1 MQMDANAISI
11 YIDYRALLLGC
22 LGRIDFRSS
31 ENQASARQATEVEI
45 LLRSRAKCSTRFS
58 LTHLTADRYQWVK
71 IQVDNSSSTKRY
83 HATKKLEEADEKLKL
98 ARQSLA
104 DDNLLGSN
112 EACEAALKLI
122 DAAEQDIAG

>member
-11 YIDYRALLLGC
+11 YIVIALFYLVVWGGLIFA
-22 LGRIDFRSS
+22 L
-31 ENQASARQATEVEI
+31 QKTKH
-45 LLRSRAKCSTRFS
+45 LRVKQRKSKYSPFSREMQYAVS

-71 IQVDNSSSTKRY
+71 IQVENSSSGKRY

-112 EACEAALKLI
+112 QACEAALKLI
-122 DAAEQDIAG
+122 DDAEQDIAG